1 MAWHY
6 APSHQAASSAGGLG
20 MWALDS
26 PIPSAQRNAS
36 RPRDALNCWATTLV
50 QDSAESRATRHLDS
64 PTDGGLEYLIQA
76 TPSGHASA
84 ILFSSSTPFTSSS
97 GTFAMDASD
106 SSAKSWL
113 DIAQTIDA
121 QQDLLS
127 RSQDEIVKPGKAIKD
142 PICLFRQ
149 FVSVITL
156 DALKDIQPQLEVS

>member
-1 MAWHY
+1 
-6 APSHQAASSAGGLG
+6 
-20 MWALDS
+20 
-26 PIPSAQRNAS
+26 
-36 RPRDALNCWATTLV
+36 
-50 QDSAESRATRHLDS
+50 
-64 PTDGGLEYLIQA
+64 
-76 TPSGHASA
+76 
-84 ILFSSSTPFTSSS
+84 
-97 GTFAMDASD
+97 MDASD